1 MISLYA
7 ADRPTLPRDYAG
19 PDRRREIIDAA
30 ALARRTDFL
39 RRIGGAVVFVFVV
52 AAVLKAAGVWL

>member
-1 MISLYA
+1 MLNVTTH
-7 ADRPTLPRDYAG
+7 PTLPRDYAG

-39 RRIGGAVVFVFVV
+39 RRIGRAVFFAFAV